1 MLYLLT
7 GQVQTGKT
15 RWLQGLVSA
24 CETRGIVASGVLAPG
39 VWRETAAQDGAASFE
54 KIGIDNVLLPGH
66 ETIPFASR
74 RDLAVLGGTFDAES
88 QSARAQLH
96 WEISSDALARVNA
109 HFEQLKRETDIKN
122 TAASLLV
129 VDELGRLELLRGEG
143 IVSALALLELGPTP
157 AYPDA
162 IVVVREAL
170 LPQAHELL
178 DGPWRGAVREIA
190 PGASLELPS
199 LRDATVGLS

>member
-24 CETRGIVASGVLAPG
+24 YEARGVAVDGVLAPG
-39 VWRETAAQDGAASFE
+39 VWREVTARDGAASFE
-54 KIGIDNVLLPGH
+54 KLGIDNILLPEH

-74 RDLAVLGGTFDAES
+74 RDLAVLDGIIDAES
-88 QSARAQLH
+88 QSARARLH
-96 WEISSDALARVNA
+96 WEISRDALARVNA
-109 HFEQLKRETDIKN
+109 HFEQLTREAHVK

-143 IVSALALLELGPTP
+143 LACALALLELGPTP

-162 IVVVREAL
+162 IVVVRETL

-178 DGPWRGAVREIA
+178 DGPWNGDVREIA
-190 PGASLELPS
+190 PGASLELS
-199 LRDATVGLS
+199 SSWNATAGVS